1 MTLKCFCLTRPI
13 FDPSV
18 VEIERIS
25 FPGGSVL
32 DIDLDLSFFF
42 CFIIS
47 IFAANYTST
56 KRFEA

>member
-1 MTLKCFCLTRPI
+1 M
-13 FDPSV
+13 
-18 VEIERIS
+18 VEIEQIS

-32 DIDLDLSFFF
+32 DIDLGPVINFVV
-42 CFIIS
+42 FIVS